1 MVDSRAHFEVH
12 LPSRKLRMGDRTLVM
27 GVLNVTPDSFF
38 DGGRYFEFSRAV
50 DRGVQIEQEGADI
63 LDIGG
68 ESTRPP
74 SSRIV
79 PSQEEIRRVIPVI
92 ERLRGKINIPISVDT
107 TKSKVAKA
115 ALGAGAEIVNDI
127 SGLRFDTA
135 MPGTIAASGAAVI
148 LAHSRGSRDS
158 MHSLPRVRD
167 VIRVVAKGLERS
179 VQRAVRAGIRSNQII
194 IDPGLGFGK
203 QGEDNLLL
211 LKKLD
216 RLRALRLPLLVG
228 ASRKSFLGKVLDAT
242 PAERLLGSLACVA
255 WAIIKG
261 AHIVRVHDVE
271 ETRKL
276 AAVCD
281 AVWNSSRRQL

>member
-1 MVDSRAHFEVH
+1 
-12 LPSRKLRMGDRTLVM
+12 M
-27 GVLNVTPDSFF
+27 GVLNVTPDSFS
-38 DGGRYFEFSRAV
+38 DGGRYFELDKAV

-79 PSQEEIRRVIPVI
+79 PCEEEIRRVIPVI
-92 ERLRGKINIPISVDT
+92 ERLRGKITIPMSVDT
-107 TKSKVAKA
+107 TKAKVAKA
-115 ALGAGAEIVNDI
+115 ALVAGAQIVNDI
-127 SGLRFDTA
+127 SGFRFDNE
-135 MPGTIAASGAAVI
+135 MPGMIAASGAAVI
-148 LAHSRGSRDS
+148 LTHSRGSRDS
-158 MHSLPRVRD
+158 MHSRPRVRD
-167 VIRVVAKGLERS
+167 VIRVVVEGLERS
-179 VQRAVRAGIRSNQII
+179 VQKAVRAGIRRNQII
-194 IDPGLGFGK
+194 VDPGLGFGK

-216 RLRALRLPLLVG
+216 RLRTLRLPLLVG
-228 ASRKSFLGKVLDAT
+228 ASRKSFLGRALEAA

-276 AAVCD
+276 TAVCD
-281 AVWNSSRRQL
+281 AIRNSSKRHL